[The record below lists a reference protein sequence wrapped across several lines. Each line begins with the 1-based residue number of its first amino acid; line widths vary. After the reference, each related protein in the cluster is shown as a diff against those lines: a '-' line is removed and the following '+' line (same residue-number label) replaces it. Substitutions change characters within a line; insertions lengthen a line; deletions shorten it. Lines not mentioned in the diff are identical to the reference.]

1 MTINRSEL
9 FALAWELARQ
19 DLWRLRLPASRL
31 RGLFPAALSRAWSI
45 MKGRAAY
52 RARCI
57 AAAAT
62 ARPVEE
68 IRTEIV
74 TLECKDCLRGADWL
88 RLDALRAELNAAYA
102 MAA

>member
-19 DLWRLRLPASRL
+19 DLWRLRLPGSRL

-45 MKGRAAY
+45 MKAHAAY
-52 RARCI
+52 RARYI

-88 RLDALRAELNAAYA
+88 RLDDLRSELKAAFA

>member
-1 MTINRSEL
+1 MTFSRSEL
-9 FALAWELARQ
+9 FVLAWELARQ
-19 DLWRLRLPASRL
+19 DLWSRRLPASRL

-45 MKGRAAY
+45 MRAHAAN
-52 RARCI
+52 RARRL

-74 TLECKDCLRGADWL
+74 TLECKDCLRGADWQ
-88 RLDALRAELNAAYA
+88 RLDALRAELNAAFA